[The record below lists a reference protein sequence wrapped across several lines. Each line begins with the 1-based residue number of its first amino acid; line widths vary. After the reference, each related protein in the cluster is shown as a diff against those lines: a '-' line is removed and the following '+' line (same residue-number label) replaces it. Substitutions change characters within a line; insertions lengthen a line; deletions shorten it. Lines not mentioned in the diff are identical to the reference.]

1 MINEM
6 TKLLTIRRQLIDI
19 HIQIDFDITLHI
31 TIFIYHSSLQM
42 DKWLMILIY
51 ISYH

>member
-6 TKLLTIRRQLIDI
+6 TELLTIRRQLIDI

-31 TIFIYHSSLQM
+31 TIFHLSF
-42 DKWLMILIY
+42 LITNG
-51 ISYH
+51 